1 MPYELV
7 DNLYRRITS
16 LCAKQPAIGD
26 KIVELAVHAK
36 RCLFLK
42 EVVRKDRDQCQKL
55 WGELDRP
62 VLQEL
67 IAGQALPEGA
77 ESDEFL
83 LRIIIDPASHIPL
96 KAGASSAAASA
107 PSHNWS
113 SPAAGNRWRSS
124 SFGSE

>member
-36 RCLFLK
+36 RYRFLK

-55 WGELDRP
+55 WGELDKL

-67 IAGQALPEGA
+67 MAGQALPEGA

-96 KAGASSAAASA
+96 KGAVSSTSATQRSASAASL
-107 PSHNWS
+107 
-113 SPAAGNRWRSS
+113 
-124 SFGSE
+124 